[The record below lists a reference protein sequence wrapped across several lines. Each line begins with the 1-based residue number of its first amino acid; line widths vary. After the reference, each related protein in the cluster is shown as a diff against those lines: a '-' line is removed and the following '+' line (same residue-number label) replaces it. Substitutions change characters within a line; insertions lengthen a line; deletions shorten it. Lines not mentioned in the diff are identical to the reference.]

1 MIIPTKEQLSKI
13 YKDINPEYVSKHIN
27 RKLYLIDTE
36 YDIISKV
43 KSLYDEYEQ
52 YLKLIDG
59 LPAQN
64 KQKLISEYEKSFKD
78 KLFNIR
84 LNGVIDIYNKSR
96 NSYNDVVFGE
106 IPINE
111 TGGEQQHISK
121 SLSIKQDIKNM
132 VDNSLNNARTKPIS
146 KKYSKVDELRLRKRQ
161 SVDSL
166 SQLLQEIS
174 YFAEQN
180 NVQYDI
186 DNFQL
191 VYYRVEILDTNICMN
206 CLSYDAQFS
215 DSPLGS
221 LHRNCRGIDIPL
233 FKSLN
238 DGKYYDM
245 DMRSYTNRIRTRS
258 FEQKFNSMSK
268 RQQRTML
275 GNKNFDL
282 FSNGKLKA
290 NDFIV
295 NGRQI
300 TNKEAELKVKAKALK
315 SEVNTITKANKLVKE
330 IDNMFKKPISKMSE
344 AELLAYEKSI
354 GIQKQIYENLSKKA
368 FPKSKGLDSYISK
381 IDAKYDA
388 INERKNKLRKEK

>member
-1 MIIPTKEQLSKI
+1 MIVPTKEQLSRI
-13 YKDINPEYVSKHIN
+13 YDGVNPEYISKHIN

-36 YDIISKV
+36 YDIVSQI
-43 KSLYDEYEQ
+43 KSLYDEYEK
-52 YLKLIDG
+52 YLKLIDS

-96 NSYNDVVFGE
+96 KSYNDVVFGE

-111 TGGEQQHISK
+111 TGGEQRHISK

-132 VDNSLNNARTKPIS
+132 VDSSLDNARTKS
-146 KKYSKVDELRLRKRQ
+146 NGKKYSGIDGLRLRKRQ

-166 SQLLQEIS
+166 SQLLQEVS

-180 NVQYDI
+180 DIQYDA
-186 DNFQL
+186 DKFQL

-206 CLSYDAQFS
+206 CLSCDAQFNEL
-215 DSPLGS
+215 PIGFV
-221 LHRNCRGIDIPL
+221 HRNCRGIDIPL
-233 FKSLN
+233 FKSID
-238 DGKYYDM
+238 DGKYYDSN
-245 DMRSYTNRIRTRS
+245 MRSYTKRIRTKS

-282 FSNGKLKA
+282 FSSGKLKA

-300 TNKEAELKVKAKALK
+300 TNKEAELKLKAKSLK
-315 SEVNTITKANKLVKE
+315 SEVNTINKANKLVKE

-354 GIQKQIYENLSKKA
+354 GIQKQIYENLPKKA
-368 FPKSKGLDSYISK
+368 FSKSKGLDSYISK

-388 INERKNKLRKEK
+388 INKIRNNKKGV